1 MPHSRW
7 TRQNWPLAGRLGRSR
22 VSLIRLGASLV
33 GVLLLA
39 TLWSTPITGRDLS
52 FPLQAG
58 QSYPGAAQ
66 RLAAAGWRRVPAPAA
81 AEGCLP
87 DDRRCRDHPEAW
99 GCSSTGQGFCRFLWV
114 NAAGHYLAVITAG
127 GDASSGDPGLV
138 QQWFLTDPP

>member
-7 TRQNWPLAGRLGRSR
+7 TRQNWLLAGRLGRSR

-66 RLAAAGWRRVPAPAA
+66 RLEAAGWRRVP
-81 AEGCLP
+81 
-87 DDRRCRDHPEAW
+87 
-99 GCSSTGQGFCRFLWV
+99 
-114 NAAGHYLAVITAG
+114 
-127 GDASSGDPGLV
+127 
-138 QQWFLTDPP
+138 